1 MRGEIRKSKFKN
13 CKIMRYETQQWSSW
27 EIKQKKKKY
36 HKIGHM
42 TEFLLFNKS
51 DSSCIIKGTEAR
63 F

>member
-1 MRGEIRKSKFKN
+1 MKSENLNLRTVRLRDIRLSNDLLEKQSK
-13 CKIMRYETQQWSSW
+13 R
-27 EIKQKKKKY
+27 KKKP

-51 DSSCIIKGTEAR
+51 DSFCIIKGTEAR